1 MQSRVVSLESASVRI
16 GLLGR
21 MCTAWHKSRVGGE
34 RSRKFRYNTNA
45 HPGFTEGKP
54 YKLTTSNGRQ
64 FTTDQYALVA
74 HGSAERPWPFLA
86 CSDSKFTDAEFDRY
100 VSALDKD
107 NLRAPSRKFING
119 KLDDI
124 HALLNHNWTDDDIQ
138 SKISKQRAMEK
149 KYDPANAAN
158 LQREKINKRRAIAQ
172 DEDDAEEVA
181 KCDAELAAL
190 ENQKLN
196 GASRSQPRES
206 PAKPKQKQKEH
217 ERLQKLNIETRRT
230 NAEEVRK
237 ALVEER
243 RKIQKAREKAI
254 AEAKAK
260 AAAQAKAAENA
271 ASGLGA
277 DLFGEASDI
286 SRLGTPANG
295 TPKISRTNTPAN
307 GSAGKK
313 PAGPIGALKGRSKMD
328 DDVIGSMD
336 LGIDIEI

>member
-1 MQSRVVSLESASVRI
+1 
-16 GLLGR
+16 
-21 MCTAWHKSRVGGE
+21 
-34 RSRKFRYNTNA
+34 
-45 HPGFTEGKP
+45 
-54 YKLTTSNGRQ
+54 
-64 FTTDQYALVA
+64 
-74 HGSAERPWPFLA
+74 
-86 CSDSKFTDAEFDRY
+86 
-100 VSALDKD
+100 
-107 NLRAPSRKFING
+107 
-119 KLDDI
+119 
-124 HALLNHNWTDDDIQ
+124 
-138 SKISKQRAMEK
+138 MEK

-172 DEDDAEEVA
+172 EEDDAEEVA

-196 GASRSQPRES
+196 GASRSQPRDS
-206 PAKPKQKQKEH
+206 PAAKPKHKQMEH

-260 AAAQAKAAENA
+260 KAAADA
-271 ASGLGA
+271 ASNPAA
-277 DLFGEASDI
+277 DLFGDASDI
-286 SRLGTPANG
+286 SRMGTPANG
-295 TPKISRTNTPAN
+295 TPKISRTGTPAN
-307 GSAGKK
+307 GTAGKK
-313 PAGPIGALKGRSKMD
+313 SGGPIGAIKGRSKMD

>member
-1 MQSRVVSLESASVRI
+1 LKTRI
-16 GLLGR
+16 CADVLL
-21 MCTAWHKSRVGGE
+21 
-34 RSRKFRYNTNA
+34 
-45 HPGFTEGKP
+45 GFTEGKP

-74 HGSAERPWPFLA
+74 HGSSERPWPFLA
-86 CSDSKFTDAEFDRY
+86 CSDGKITDAEFDRY
-100 VSALDKD
+100 MSALEKD
-107 NLRAPSRKFING
+107 GLRAPSRKFINA

-124 HALLNHNWTDDDIQ
+124 HALLNHNWTEVD
-138 SKISKQRAMEK
+138 ISKQSAIEK

-190 ENQKLN
+190 ENQSLN
-196 GASRSQPRES
+196 GGSRSQAREVPS
-206 PAKPKQKQKEH
+206 KPKQKQMEH

-243 RKIQKAREKAI
+243 RKIQKAREEAI

-260 AAAQAKAAENA
+260 KARVAAEAKRAEAA

-295 TPKISRTNTPAN
+295 TPKRSRTSTPAV
-307 GSAGKK
+307 GSSSVSKR
-313 PAGPIGALKGRSKMD
+313 PAGPIGAIKGRPKMD
-328 DDVIGSMD
+328 DDVIGSLD

>member
-1 MQSRVVSLESASVRI
+1 MRVYAN
-16 GLLGR
+16 
-21 MCTAWHKSRVGGE
+21 VG
-34 RSRKFRYNTNA
+34 T
-45 HPGFTEGKP
+45 GFTEGKP

-74 HGSAERPWPFLA
+74 HGSSERPWPFLA
-86 CSDSKFTDAEFDRY
+86 CSDGKVTDAEFDRY
-100 VSALDKD
+100 MSALEKD
-107 NLRAPSRKFING
+107 GLRAPSRKFINA

-124 HALLNHNWTDDDIQ
+124 HALLNHNWTEADIQ
-138 SKISKQRAMEK
+138 AKISKQSAMEK

-158 LQREKINKRRAIAQ
+158 LQREKINKRRARAQ
-172 DEDDAEEVA
+172 EDDDADEVA

-190 ENQKLN
+190 ENQSN
-196 GASRSQPRES
+196 TGGSRSQPRELPS
-206 PAKPKQKQKEH
+206 KPKQKQMEH

-230 NAEEVRK
+230 NAEAIRK
-237 ALVEER
+237 ALV
-243 RKIQKAREKAI
+243 KDHKKVLDARNKAI

-260 AAAQAKAAENA
+260 KAAEAKLAEEA
-271 ASGLGA
+271 ASGLKS

-295 TPKISRTNTPAN
+295 TPKRSRTSTPAI
-307 GSAGKK
+307 SSLSKK
-313 PAGPIGALKGRSKMD
+313 PAGPIGAIKGKPKMD

>member
-1 MQSRVVSLESASVRI
+1 
-16 GLLGR
+16 
-21 MCTAWHKSRVGGE
+21 
-34 RSRKFRYNTNA
+34 
-45 HPGFTEGKP
+45 
-54 YKLTTSNGRQ
+54 
-64 FTTDQYALVA
+64 
-74 HGSAERPWPFLA
+74 
-86 CSDSKFTDAEFDRY
+86 
-100 VSALDKD
+100 
-107 NLRAPSRKFING
+107 
-119 KLDDI
+119 
-124 HALLNHNWTDDDIQ
+124 
-138 SKISKQRAMEK
+138 MEK

>member
-1 MQSRVVSLESASVRI
+1 ML
-16 GLLGR
+16 
-21 MCTAWHKSRVGGE
+21 
-34 RSRKFRYNTNA
+34 TNA
-45 HPGFTEGKP
+45 RLGFTEGKP

-74 HGSAERPWPFLA
+74 HGSSERPWPFLA
-86 CSDSKFTDAEFDRY
+86 CSDGKVTDAEFDRY
-100 VSALDKD
+100 ISALEKD
-107 NLRAPSRKFING
+107 NMRAPSRKFINS

-124 HALLNHNWTDDDIQ
+124 HALLNHNWTEADIQ
-138 SKISKQRAMEK
+138 AKISKQSAMEK

-196 GASRSQPRES
+196 GASRPSQPRDS
-206 PAKPKQKQKEH
+206 PANNKQKAMEH
-217 ERLQKLNIETRRT
+217 ERLQKLNIQTRRT

-243 RKIQKAREKAI
+243 RKIQKAREEAI
-254 AEAKAK
+254 AKARAEKAK
-260 AAAQAKAAENA
+260 AAEAAKKAEEN
-271 ASGLGA
+271 
-277 DLFGEASDI
+277 LFGENSDV
-286 SRLGTPANG
+286 SRLGTPAVDA
-295 TPKISRTNTPAN
+295 PKRSRTSTPAV
-307 GSAGKK
+307 GGVGKK
-313 PAGPIGALKGRSKMD
+313 PAGPIGAIKGKPKMD

>member
-1 MQSRVVSLESASVRI
+1 VASSLKTRI
-16 GLLGR
+16 CADVLL
-21 MCTAWHKSRVGGE
+21 
-34 RSRKFRYNTNA
+34 
-45 HPGFTEGKP
+45 GFTEGKP

-74 HGSAERPWPFLA
+74 HGSSERPWPFLA
-86 CSDSKFTDAEFDRY
+86 CSDGKITDAEFDRY
-100 VSALDKD
+100 MSALEKD
-107 NLRAPSRKFING
+107 GLRAPSRKFINA

-124 HALLNHNWTDDDIQ
+124 HALLNHNWTEVDIQ
-138 SKISKQRAMEK
+138 SKISKQSAIEK

-190 ENQKLN
+190 ENQSLN
-196 GASRSQPRES
+196 GGSRSQAREVPS
-206 PAKPKQKQKEH
+206 KPKQKQMEH

-243 RKIQKAREKAI
+243 RKIQKAREEAI

-260 AAAQAKAAENA
+260 KARVAAEAKRAEAA

-295 TPKISRTNTPAN
+295 TPKRSRTSTPAV
-307 GSAGKK
+307 GSSSVSKR
-313 PAGPIGALKGRSKMD
+313 PAGPIGAIKGRPKMD
-328 DDVIGSMD
+328 DDVIGSLD

>member
-1 MQSRVVSLESASVRI
+1 
-16 GLLGR
+16 
-21 MCTAWHKSRVGGE
+21 
-34 RSRKFRYNTNA
+34 
-45 HPGFTEGKP
+45 
-54 YKLTTSNGRQ
+54 
-64 FTTDQYALVA
+64 
-74 HGSAERPWPFLA
+74 
-86 CSDSKFTDAEFDRY
+86 
-100 VSALDKD
+100 
-107 NLRAPSRKFING
+107 
-119 KLDDI
+119 
-124 HALLNHNWTDDDIQ
+124 
-138 SKISKQRAMEK
+138 MEK

-172 DEDDAEEVA
+172 EEDDAEEVA

-206 PAKPKQKQKEH
+206 PAKPKQKQMEH

-260 AAAQAKAAENA
+260 AKAAESA

-295 TPKISRTNTPAN
+295 TPKISRAGTPAN
-307 GSAGKK
+307 GTASKK
-313 PAGPIGALKGRSKMD
+313 SGGPIGAIKGRSKMD

-336 LGIDIEI
+336 MGIDIEI

>member
-1 MQSRVVSLESASVRI
+1 
-16 GLLGR
+16 
-21 MCTAWHKSRVGGE
+21 MCTAWLKLRVCGE
-34 RSRKFRYNTNA
+34 RSDRLQTSTNTRT
-45 HPGFTEGKP
+45 GFTEGKP

-74 HGSAERPWPFLA
+74 HGTAERPWPFLA
-86 CSDSKFTDAEFDRY
+86 CSDGKFTDAEFDRY

-107 NLRAPSRKFING
+107 NLRAPSRKFINS

-172 DEDDAEEVA
+172 EEDDAEEVA

-196 GASRSQPRES
+196 GASRSQPRDS
-206 PAKPKQKQKEH
+206 PAAKPKHKQMEH
-217 ERLQKLNIETRRT
+217 ERLQKLNIETRRI
-230 NAEEVRK
+230 NADEVRK

-260 AAAQAKAAENA
+260 AKAAENT

-277 DLFGEASDI
+277 DLFGDASDI
-286 SRLGTPANG
+286 SRVGTPANG
-295 TPKISRTNTPAN
+295 TPKISRTGTPAN
-307 GSAGKK
+307 GNGNTGKK
-313 PAGPIGALKGRSKMD
+313 PAGPIGAIKGRSKMD